1 MALSQVNKLVCGW
14 FVSQLLNLLTATTD
28 QSRGPKISIFDVEMR
43 NNVHFPHPLIGLRS
57 ESIVKNSDL
66 LPAVL
71 ESLGLAMAQCNQLS
85 NLTPL
90 EPYWAMIRLGEGYQ
104 GVLENWIRRGETS
117 VGAPVPVAVIA
128 GSASG
133 TFTERKTA
141 ILTTLQASQ
150 DFLATVCTE
159 DERKKPWDISRTT
172 EIRPLTDTA
181 LHELIRYVEAMV
193 DDEGMIV

>member
-1 MALSQVNKLVCGW
+1 
-14 FVSQLLNLLTATTD
+14 
-28 QSRGPKISIFDVEMR
+28 MR
-43 NNVHFPHPLIGLRS
+43 KNVDFPHPLIGLRS
-57 ESIVKNSDL
+57 ESIVQNADL

-104 GVLENWIRRGETS
+104 EVLENWIRRGETS
-117 VGAPVPVAVIA
+117 VGAPEPASAIA
-128 GSASG
+128 GSSTG
-133 TFTERKTA
+133 TFAERRGA
-141 ILTTLQASQ
+141 ILTTLQKSQ
-150 DFLATVCTE
+150 EFLNGICLE

-172 EIRPLTDTA
+172 EIRTLTDSA

-193 DDEGMIV
+193 DDSGIVV